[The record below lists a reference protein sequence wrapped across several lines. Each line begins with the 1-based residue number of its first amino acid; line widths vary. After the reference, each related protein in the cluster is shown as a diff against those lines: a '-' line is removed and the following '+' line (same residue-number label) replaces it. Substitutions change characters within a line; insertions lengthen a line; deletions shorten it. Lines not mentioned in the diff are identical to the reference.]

1 MHLHQLHQLQKL
13 LSNTKLL
20 KDSKLLS
27 KKNRENL
34 WETFFIEIIIQ
45 QLYIAT

>member
-20 KDSKLLS
+20 KEQKDNFVPL
-27 KKNRENL
+27 
-34 WETFFIEIIIQ
+34 F
-45 QLYIAT
+45 